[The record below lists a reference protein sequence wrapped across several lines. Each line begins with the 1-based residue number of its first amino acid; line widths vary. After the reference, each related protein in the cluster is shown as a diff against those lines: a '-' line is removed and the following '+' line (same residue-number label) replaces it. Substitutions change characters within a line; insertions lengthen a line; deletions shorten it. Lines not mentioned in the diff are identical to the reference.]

1 MGTKKTLLLGLGAM
15 IFGGCYSGVED
26 ASDGGISDRYGKHC
40 YYSYSSSSS
49 ASYKASTSNDD
60 AKSTKTEDGF
70 KLTMKADPMSSS
82 VEQSLE
88 VLDQL
93 RFQAAST
100 SQFFIQT
107 SCGGEDGFGQ
117 LVDSC
122 KDTCEQQGLV
132 MDDVVLCDPECKQID
147 DGTEN
152 GSIECSGTLPPG
164 AEEALSKPWFAESE
178 WVFQSGEG
186 TTLVMSPPHLEEGK
200 DGLFWVSQVHI
211 TGFCLCAC
219 TAG

>member
-1 MGTKKTLLLGLGAM
+1 MMGNKTTLLLGLGAM

-26 ASDGGISDRYGKHC
+26 AGDGGISDRYGKYC
-40 YYSYSSSSS
+40 YSSYSSDRSATYKSS
-49 ASYKASTSNDD
+49 ASPNNGGGGASSM
-60 AKSTKTEDGF
+60 KTDDGF
-70 KLTMKADPMSSS
+70 KLTMKADPVSAP
-82 VEQSLE
+82 EQSLE
-88 VLDQL
+88 ILDQL

-107 SCGGEDGFGQ
+107 ACGGKDGLDQ

-122 KDTCEQQGLV
+122 KDTCAQQGLA
-132 MDDVVLCDPECKQID
+132 MDDVILCDPECKQLG
-147 DGTEN
+147 DGTIQCD
-152 GSIECSGTLPPG
+152 GGLPPG
-164 AEEALSKPWFAESE
+164 AEEELSKPWFGEKE

-186 TTLVMSPPHLEEGK
+186 ITLVMTPPELEEGE
-200 DGLFWVSQVHI
+200 DGLYWVSQVHV